1 LKRSDVVRD
10 EIKVF
15 SGSSIPVLAESICK
29 ELGVPLGKATIDRFS
44 DGEIRVKIEEN
55 VRGVDVFIIQ
65 STHAP
70 AENLM
75 ELLLMLDAAKR
86 ASAARITAVI
96 PYYGYARQ
104 DKKDEPRV
112 PISAKLIADL
122 LTQAGANRVLTLD
135 LHAEQIQGFFDI
147 PVDHLYAS
155 PVFAKFF
162 AKRDLSKYVVVSPDA
177 GGARRTRGY
186 AKRMGG
192 LPMAIVDKRREKK
205 DQPEALNLVGDVQ
218 GKICLLLD
226 DLISTGT
233 TLIKATGL
241 LLERGAREVRVAA
254 THGVFAAEAIARLSA
269 SPIEEIVITD
279 SLPVRDRLKDDKFR
293 LLSVAKLLAEAIC
306 RIHNGE
312 SVSSLFI

>member
-1 LKRSDVVRD
+1 MARD
-10 EIKVF
+10 IMKVF
-15 SGSSIPVLAESICK
+15 CGNSVPRLAEAICDK
-29 ELGVPLGKATIDRFS
+29 LGVPLGKATVDRFK
-44 DGEIRVKIEEN
+44 DGEIQVKIEEN

-65 STHAP
+65 STQSP

-86 ASAARITAVI
+86 ASARRITAVI

-112 PISAKLIADL
+112 PITAKLVADL
-122 LTQAGANRVLTLD
+122 LTQAGANRILALD

-147 PVDHLYAS
+147 PVDHLYPT
-155 PVFAKFF
+155 PVFAEYFDR
-162 AKRDLSKYVVVSPDA
+162 RDLSRYIVVSPDA
-177 GGARRTRGY
+177 GSAKRAAGY

-205 DQPEALNLVGDVQ
+205 DQPEALHLVGNVED
-218 GKICLLLD
+218 KIALLLD
-226 DLISTGT
+226 DLVSTGT
-233 TLIKATGL
+233 TLIEATEL
-241 LLERGAREVRVAA
+241 LLKMGAEEVRVAV
-254 THGVFAAEAIARLSA
+254 THGVFAGEAVDKLMA
-269 SPIEEIVITD
+269 SPIKEIVITD
-279 SLPVRDRLKDDKFR
+279 SLPVEERVSKEKFKV
-293 LLSVAKLLAEAIC
+293 LSVAKLLAEAIR

>member
-1 LKRSDVVRD
+1 MVRD

-15 SGSSIPVLAESICK
+15 CGNSIPVLAESICK
-29 ELGVPLGKATIDRFS
+29 ELGVPLGKATIDCFS

-65 STHAP
+65 STQAP

-122 LTQAGANRVLTLD
+122 LTQAGANRALNLD

-147 PVDHLYAS
+147 PVDHLYAT
-155 PVFAKFF
+155 PVFAEFF
-162 AKRDLSKYVVVSPDA
+162 GKRDLSDYMVVSPDA
-177 GGARRTRGY
+177 GGARRARGY

-279 SLPVRDRLKDDKFR
+279 SLPVRDRLKDDKFQV
-293 LLSVAKLLAEAIC
+293 LSVARLLAEAIC

>member
-1 LKRSDVVRD
+1 MERD
-10 EIKVF
+10 TMKVF
-15 SGSSIPVLAESICK
+15 CGNSVPGLAKAICEK
-29 ELGVPLGKATIDRFS
+29 LGVPFGKITVDRFS

-55 VRGVDVFIIQ
+55 VRGVDVFMIQ
-65 STHAP
+65 STQAP

-112 PISAKLIADL
+112 PISAKLVADL
-122 LTQAGANRVLTLD
+122 LTQAGANRVLALD
-135 LHAEQIQGFFDI
+135 LHAEQIQGFFSI

-155 PVFAKFF
+155 PVFAEFY
-162 AKRDLSKYVVVSPDA
+162 AKRDLSDYVVVSPDA
-177 GGARRTRGY
+177 GGARRARGY

-205 DQPEALNLVGDVQ
+205 DRPEALNLVGDVED
-218 GKICLLLD
+218 KTCLLLD
-226 DLISTGT
+226 DVVTTGT
-233 TLIKATGL
+233 TLIEATEL
-241 LLERGAREVRVAA
+241 LLKHGARGVRAA
-254 THGVFAAEAIARLSA
+254 ISHGVFAGEAIAKLTA
-269 SPIEEIVITD
+269 SPMEEIVVTD
-279 SLPVRDRLKDDKFR
+279 SLPVHDRLKGKKFQV
-293 LLSVAKLLAEAIC
+293 LSVAKLLAEAMR

>member
-1 LKRSDVVRD
+1 M
-10 EIKVF
+10 KVF
-15 SGSSIPVLAESICK
+15 CGNSVPGLAKAICEK
-29 ELGVPLGKATIDRFS
+29 LGVPFGKITVDRFS

-55 VRGVDVFIIQ
+55 VRGVDVFMIQ
-65 STHAP
+65 STQAP

-112 PISAKLIADL
+112 PISAKLVADL
-122 LTQAGANRVLTLD
+122 LTQAGANRVLALD
-135 LHAEQIQGFFDI
+135 LHAEQIQGFFSI

-155 PVFAKFF
+155 PVFAEFY
-162 AKRDLSKYVVVSPDA
+162 AKRDLSDYVVVSPDA
-177 GGARRTRGY
+177 GGARRARGY

-205 DQPEALNLVGDVQ
+205 DRPEALNLVGDVED
-218 GKICLLLD
+218 KTCLLLD
-226 DLISTGT
+226 DVVTTGT
-233 TLIKATGL
+233 TLIEATEL
-241 LLERGAREVRVAA
+241 LLKHGARGVRAA
-254 THGVFAAEAIARLSA
+254 ISHGVFAGEAIAKLTA
-269 SPIEEIVITD
+269 SPMEEIVVTD
-279 SLPVRDRLKDDKFR
+279 SLPVHDRLKGKKFQV
-293 LLSVAKLLAEAIC
+293 LSVAKLLAEAMR

>member
-1 LKRSDVVRD
+1 M
-10 EIKVF
+10 KVF
-15 SGSSIPVLAESICK
+15 CGNSVPGLAKAICEK
-29 ELGVPLGKATIDRFS
+29 LGVPFGKITVDRFS

-55 VRGVDVFIIQ
+55 VRGVDVFMIQ
-65 STHAP
+65 STQAP

-112 PISAKLIADL
+112 PISAKLVADL
-122 LTQAGANRVLTLD
+122 LTQAGADRVLALD
-135 LHAEQIQGFFDI
+135 LHAEQIQGFFSI

-155 PVFAKFF
+155 PVFAEFY
-162 AKRDLSKYVVVSPDA
+162 AKRDLSDYVVVSPDA
-177 GGARRTRGY
+177 GGARRARGY

-205 DQPEALNLVGDVQ
+205 DRPEALNLVGDVED
-218 GKICLLLD
+218 KTCLLLD
-226 DLISTGT
+226 DVVTTGT
-233 TLIKATGL
+233 TLIEATEL
-241 LLERGAREVRVAA
+241 LLKHGARGVRAA
-254 THGVFAAEAIARLSA
+254 ISHGVFAGEAIAKLTA
-269 SPIEEIVITD
+269 SPIEEIVVTD
-279 SLPVRDRLKDDKFR
+279 SLPVRDRLKDDKFQV
-293 LLSVAKLLAEAIC
+293 LSVAKLLAEAIC

>member
-1 LKRSDVVRD
+1 M
-10 EIKVF
+10 KVF
-15 SGSSIPVLAESICK
+15 CGNSVPGLAKAICEK
-29 ELGVPLGKATIDRFS
+29 LGVPFGKITVDRFS

-55 VRGVDVFIIQ
+55 VRGVDVFMIQ
-65 STHAP
+65 STQAP

-112 PISAKLIADL
+112 PISAKLVADL
-122 LTQAGANRVLTLD
+122 LIQAGANRVLALD
-135 LHAEQIQGFFDI
+135 LHAEQIQGFFSI

-155 PVFAKFF
+155 PVFAEFY
-162 AKRDLSKYVVVSPDA
+162 AKRDLSDYVVVSPDA
-177 GGARRTRGY
+177 GGARRARGY

-205 DQPEALNLVGDVQ
+205 DRPEALNLVGDVED
-218 GKICLLLD
+218 KTCLLLD
-226 DLISTGT
+226 DVVTTGT
-233 TLIKATGL
+233 TLIEATEL
-241 LLERGAREVRVAA
+241 LLKHGAHGVRAA
-254 THGVFAAEAIARLSA
+254 ISHGVFAGEAIAKLTA
-269 SPIEEIVITD
+269 SPMEEIVVTD
-279 SLPVRDRLKDDKFR
+279 SLPVHDRLKGKKFQV
-293 LLSVAKLLAEAIC
+293 LSVAKLLAEAMR

>member
-1 LKRSDVVRD
+1 VERD
-10 EIKVF
+10 TMKVF
-15 SGSSIPVLAESICK
+15 CGNSVPGLAKAICEK
-29 ELGVPLGKATIDRFS
+29 LGVPFGKITVDRFS

-55 VRGVDVFIIQ
+55 VRGVDVFMIQ
-65 STHAP
+65 STQAP

-112 PISAKLIADL
+112 PISAKLVADL
-122 LTQAGANRVLTLD
+122 LTQAGANRVLALD
-135 LHAEQIQGFFDI
+135 LHAEQIQGFFSI

-155 PVFAKFF
+155 PVFAEFY
-162 AKRDLSKYVVVSPDA
+162 AKRDLSDYVVVSPDA
-177 GGARRTRGY
+177 GGARRARGY

-205 DQPEALNLVGDVQ
+205 DRPEALNLVGDVED
-218 GKICLLLD
+218 KTCLLLD
-226 DLISTGT
+226 DVVTTGT
-233 TLIKATGL
+233 TLIEATEL
-241 LLERGAREVRVAA
+241 LLKHGARGVRAA
-254 THGVFAAEAIARLSA
+254 ISHGVFAGEAIAKLTA
-269 SPIEEIVITD
+269 SPMEEIVVTD
-279 SLPVRDRLKDDKFR
+279 SLPVHDRLKGKKFQV
-293 LLSVAKLLAEAIC
+293 LSVAKLLAEAMR

>member
-1 LKRSDVVRD
+1 MERD
-10 EIKVF
+10 TMEVF
-15 SGSSIPVLAESICK
+15 CGNSVPGLAKAICGK
-29 ELGVPLGKATIDRFS
+29 LGVPFGKITVDRFS

-55 VRGVDVFIIQ
+55 VRGVDVFMIQ
-65 STHAP
+65 STQAP

-112 PISAKLIADL
+112 PISAKLVADL
-122 LTQAGANRVLTLD
+122 LTQAGANRVLALD
-135 LHAEQIQGFFDI
+135 LHAEQIQGFFSI

-155 PVFAKFF
+155 PVFAEFY
-162 AKRDLSKYVVVSPDA
+162 AKRDLSDYVVVSPDA
-177 GGARRTRGY
+177 GGARRARGY

-205 DQPEALNLVGDVQ
+205 DRPEALNLVGDVED
-218 GKICLLLD
+218 KTCLLLD
-226 DLISTGT
+226 DVVTTGT
-233 TLIKATGL
+233 TLIEATEL
-241 LLERGAREVRVAA
+241 LLKHGARGVRAA
-254 THGVFAAEAIARLSA
+254 ISHGVFAGEAIAKLTA
-269 SPIEEIVITD
+269 SPMEEIVVTD
-279 SLPVRDRLKDDKFR
+279 SLPVHDRLTNEKFR
-293 LLSVAKLLAEAIC
+293 VLSIAGLLSEAMR
-306 RIHNGE
+306 RIHDGE